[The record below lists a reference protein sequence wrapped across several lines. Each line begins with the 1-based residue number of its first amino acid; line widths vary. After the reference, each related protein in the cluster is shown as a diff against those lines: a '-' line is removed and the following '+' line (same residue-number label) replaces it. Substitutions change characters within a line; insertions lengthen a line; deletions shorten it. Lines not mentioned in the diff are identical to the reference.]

1 VERTQVLCR
10 NTFSAVELV
19 LTAGAEFD
27 QLMTRFNWCFACFR
41 PGPPTA
47 KRSLTFF

>member
-19 LTAGAEFD
+19 LTAGAP
-27 QLMTRFNWCFACFR
+27 NWC
-41 PGPPTA
+41 PT
-47 KRSLTFF
+47 SSETWSG